1 MIRQRC
7 PLLLFQFNTVL
18 EVQARGKKV
27 EIKGIWIGNE
37 EVKCLYSYDIIW
49 CVEDPKA
56 PTKQISELTN
66 LARSQDTIRYINF
79 ISTC

>member
-1 MIRQRC
+1 MSTFAIS
-7 PLLLFQFNTVL
+7 
-18 EVQARGKKV
+18 VQHCTGGSSQGQKGK

-37 EVKCLYSYDIIW
+37 EVNCLYSYDIIW

-79 ISTC
+79 TSTC

>member
-37 EVKCLYSYDIIW
+37 EVNCLYSYDIIW
-49 CVEDPKA
+49 CVEDPEA